1 MEDWKVRLKQA
12 REAKELNKT
21 AFAKAVGV
29 SNPTVT
35 DWEKSVADGGI
46 KEITGIKLM
55 KVCLVLGISTHW
67 LYYGRD
73 AGGGELHGSAPN
85 YESRS
90 GPAVSQG
97 DEQKSGGGLADS
109 LKLTCETAPE
119 LRLLSVY
126 RLTDDDGRFA
136 IDSIVE
142 QIRILLDATRAQDQG

>member
-1 MEDWKVRLKQA
+1 MEEWKLRLKQA
-12 REAKELNKT
+12 REAKKLNKT

-55 KVCLVLGISTHW
+55 KVCLVLDISVHW
-67 LYYGRD
+67 LYYGRED
-73 AGGGELHGSAPN
+73 QSKMPGQAPT

-90 GPAVSQG
+90 GPAVAT
-97 DEQKSGGGLADS
+97 DDDQKPSGGLADA

-119 LRLLSVY
+119 MRLLSVY
-126 RLTDDDGRFA
+126 RLTNDDGRAA

-142 QIRILLDATRAQDQG
+142 QIRLLLDVKGAQDQG